1 MKESKTSMLIIGIGN
16 AGRQDDGLG
25 WAFLDA
31 IKDQVSEDVELVYRY
46 QLNIEDAELISKAD
60 QVIFVD
66 ARKANDQKAFHF
78 ETCIPKETYE
88 FTTHALGPEV
98 VVALCN
104 NLYNTQP
111 QAHLLTI
118 SGKNWELEEGLSD
131 LAKVNLSKAVKF
143 FSQEL
148 ITSLSPGTIH
158 N

>member
-1 MKESKTSMLIIGIGN
+1 MKESKTSKLIIGIGN

-25 WAFLDA
+25 WAFLEA
-31 IKDQVSEDVELVYRY
+31 IKDQVPEDVELVYRY

-66 ARKANDQKAFHF
+66 ARKTNDQDAYQFG
-78 ETCIPKETYE
+78 TCTPKETYE

-98 VVALCN
+98 VVALCK

-111 QAHLLTI
+111 QVHLLTI

-131 LAKVNLSKAVKF
+131 LAQGNLAQAVKF
-143 FSQEL
+143 FNQKL
-148 ITSLSPGTIH
+148 ITSLSPGTMH